1 VAKVSASV
9 KYLPL
14 FPEKWNITFWAA
26 LALKQVEV
34 AQMDEGTELAT
45 VGLVATFAAVLL
57 VLSHF
62 FIQGQS
68 AKHLVKDSIGLKAT
82 TNVVAG
88 WL

>member
-1 VAKVSASV
+1 
-9 KYLPL
+9 
-14 FPEKWNITFWAA
+14 
-26 LALKQVEV
+26 
-34 AQMDEGTELAT
+34 MDEGTELAT

>member
-1 VAKVSASV
+1 MSATFSR
-9 KYLPL
+9 
-14 FPEKWNITFWAA
+14 KWNLASWAA

-34 AQMDEGTELAT
+34 VQMDEDTELAT
-45 VGLVATFAAVLL
+45 VGLVAAFAAVLL

-68 AKHLVKDSIGLKAT
+68 AKHLLRDSVGLKAT